1 MTALNLSL
9 LDAFDLVRYFRPSND
24 TEDALYQALITEE
37 YKHQDLELELENLT
51 DKVWE
56 LEKKIKELEEEHEDK
71 IEKLED
77 INFELSEKIAELE
90 KELEK

>member
-37 YKHQDLELELENLT
+37 YKHQDLELELEALT
-51 DKVWE
+51 DKISE
-56 LEKKIKELEEEHEDK
+56 LEKELKQVEDNYQDK

>member
-37 YKHQDLELELENLT
+37 YKHQDLELELEALT
-51 DKVWE
+51 EKISD
-56 LEKKIKELEEEHEDK
+56 LEKELKQLEDDYEDK
-71 IEKLED
+71 LDKLKDE
-77 INFELSEKIAELE
+77 NFELSEKIAELE
-90 KELEK
+90 KESEK

>member
-9 LDAFDLVRYFRPSND
+9 LDAFELVRYFRPTND

-37 YKHQDLELELENLT
+37 YKKQDLELELEDLT

-56 LEKKIKELEEEHEDK
+56 LEKKLKELEDDYEDK
-71 IEKLED
+71 LDKLKDE
-77 INFELSEKIAELE
+77 NFELSEKIAELE
-90 KELEK
+90 KENEK